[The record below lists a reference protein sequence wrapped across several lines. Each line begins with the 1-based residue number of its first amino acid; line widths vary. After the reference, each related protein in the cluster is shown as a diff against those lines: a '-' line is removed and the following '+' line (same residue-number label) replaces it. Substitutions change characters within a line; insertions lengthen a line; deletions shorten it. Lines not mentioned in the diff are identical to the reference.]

1 MCRGITL
8 VVIRTVG
15 AVVQSATAGD
25 AALSVAVVAVVSVGV
40 GSRHVAQTVVL
51 LTLRAVPAAADVG
64 GAAGWMSVGAVG
76 AVIPMSAQPRESR
89 ETVSGI

>member
-40 GSRHVAQTVVL
+40 GHRHVTETVVHLAL
-51 LTLRAVPAAADVG
+51 LVLPAAADVG

-76 AVIPMSAQPRESR
+76 AVIPDVGTA
-89 ETVSGI
+89 

>member
-40 GSRHVAQTVVL
+40 GLRHGAQPVVL
-51 LTLRAVPAAADVG
+51 VALLVVPAAADVR
-64 GAAGWMSVGAVG
+64 GAAGWMSVRAVG
-76 AVIPMSAQPRESR
+76 AVITDVGTA
-89 ETVSGI
+89 